1 MEDTYTYLQRIWDI
15 GLNIVSCGEC
25 PAVLIVERAEEHTC
39 RFCGF
44 TDDIS
49 GFGDFFTWDYDTA
62 MKEVYKVEEVSN
74 TKTSGTWTAE
84 DFLRSHTEGYND

>member
-1 MEDTYTYLQRIWDI
+1 MKSTQEYLEQIWDI

-25 PAVLIVERAEEHTC
+25 PAVLIVERADEHTC

-49 GFGDFFTWDYDTA
+49 GFGDFFIPGYDEVMIPIFKDDPQFWDNPP
-62 MKEVYKVEEVSN
+62 MKKQFI
-74 TKTSGTWTAE
+74 KAE
-84 DFLRSHTEGYND
+84 DFLN